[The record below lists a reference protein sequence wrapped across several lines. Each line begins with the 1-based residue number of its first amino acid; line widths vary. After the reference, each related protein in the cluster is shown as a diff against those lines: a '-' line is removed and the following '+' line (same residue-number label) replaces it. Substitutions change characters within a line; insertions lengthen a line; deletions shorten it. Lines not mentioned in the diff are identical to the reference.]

1 MVNILEVLGVVAVPV
16 GQTVAT
22 ALVGAALAH
31 PRIGAVTIEGKATLC
46 KVYAFVC
53 FPSFLFSML
62 CKGLS
67 ADRFLEWWPL
77 LFSFGVNCFLGLVF
91 GALVARMLERG
102 GCLKKED
109 RGVFI
114 ASCFA

>member
-46 KVYAFVC
+46 KVGTTTLPRGSGRA
-53 FPSFLFSML
+53 PS
-62 CKGLS
+62 G
-67 ADRFLEWWPL
+67 W
-77 LFSFGVNCFLGLVF
+77 
-91 GALVARMLERG
+91 
-102 GCLKKED
+102 
-109 RGVFI
+109 
-114 ASCFA
+114 